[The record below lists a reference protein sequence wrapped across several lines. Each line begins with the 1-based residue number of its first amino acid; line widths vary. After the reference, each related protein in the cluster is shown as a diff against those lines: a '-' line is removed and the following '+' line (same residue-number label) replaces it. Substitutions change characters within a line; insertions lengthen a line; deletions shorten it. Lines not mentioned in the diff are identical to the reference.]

1 MRNSR
6 HLKPQSTSLCTAFS
20 ARPTKATLP
29 FITTTSN
36 NPLWDLRGSH
46 HAGPFLVPHSTDQH
60 TQLNWFVSIW
70 TNSCIWLSKKQGSND
85 DWQRQNMLGLSLT
98 LNAVRVSKH
107 FPPPALL
114 VQATS
119 YFCISFQ
126 VKLDT
131 SSASAY
137 CSYVPLSLSIFLPTS
152 LHLPTLPL
160 RYQVRHHSFL
170 CKTFF
175 KGPTDTLEINF
186 SLSRG
191 QNQHGWKKLW
201 DYQVQLSTH
210 PSMGELAIL
219 HKVCPSSSQ
228 NLQHCPTALPV
239 ERDATS

>member
-1 MRNSR
+1 
-6 HLKPQSTSLCTAFS
+6 
-20 ARPTKATLP
+20 
-29 FITTTSN
+29 
-36 NPLWDLRGSH
+36 
-46 HAGPFLVPHSTDQH
+46 
-60 TQLNWFVSIW
+60 
-70 TNSCIWLSKKQGSND
+70 
-85 DWQRQNMLGLSLT
+85 MLGLSLT

-191 QNQHGWKKLW
+191 QNQHGWKKL
-201 DYQVQLSTH
+201 
-210 PSMGELAIL
+210 
-219 HKVCPSSSQ
+219 
-228 NLQHCPTALPV
+228 
-239 ERDATS
+239 